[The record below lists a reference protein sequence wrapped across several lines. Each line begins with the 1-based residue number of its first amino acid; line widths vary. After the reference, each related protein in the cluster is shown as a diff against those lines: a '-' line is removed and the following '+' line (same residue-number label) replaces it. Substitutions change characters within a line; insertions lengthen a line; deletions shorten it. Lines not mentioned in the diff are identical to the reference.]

1 VRGRRDN
8 DPPPGGPRLTAGKGW
23 RNSVNDQLSFDD
35 DLLQGRL
42 DGRLTGEQSARL
54 EARLAVSPALRER
67 AEQLDALAEALA
79 LVKATDPPPALEPR
93 VMARIQPNIESI
105 SGRRATVATQEA
117 GMSQARHAQ
126 KVIWGLAAAAV
137 IILGVWFATGTP
149 DVGGPA
155 AGTVGVA
162 KRYTAPQIADD
173 DVKLDASTQ
182 TIQAFLDSEAFGR
195 VMADPE
201 AVALLGDA
209 AVRAAIGARAAKH
222 ETTPSPIA
230 NASIAAVI
238 DDPSFVVLVTNP
250 AFETSWNDAARKSV
264 EMNSAL
270 EKSRLGG
277 NLAINSGL
285 GAAVKSNLDQGA
297 AVKGNLYQGAAVKG
311 NLDRGAAVKGNLGH
325 GATGINSSL
334 DQNAALKSRLEPSA
348 TGVSGL
354 GTRATGVDS
363 QLRSQLDGGL
373 GAQLRAQLKV
383 GLESQLQAAVKNGLN
398 GGLSGRLGQ
407 RSSQ

>member
-8 DPPPGGPRLTAGKGW
+8 DPPAGGPRLTAGKGW
-23 RNSVNDQLSFDD
+23 RNPVNDQLSSDD

-42 DGRLTGEQSARL
+42 DGRLTNEETARL
-54 EARLAVSPALRER
+54 QARLAVSPALRER
-67 AEQLDALAEALA
+67 AEQLDALADALA
-79 LVKATDPPPALEPR
+79 LVKATDPAPGLGRR
-93 VMARIQPNIESI
+93 VMARIQPHIESI
-105 SGRRATVATQEA
+105 SGRRATIAAQEA
-117 GMSQARHAQ
+117 GMSQAGHAK
-126 KVIWGLAAAAV
+126 KVVWGLAAAAV

-195 VMADPE
+195 VMSDPE

-250 AFETSWNDAARKSV
+250 AFETSWNDAARKSM

-277 NLAINSGL
+277 NLAIDSGL

-297 AVKGNLYQGAAVKG
+297 AVKGNLDQ
-311 NLDRGAAVKGNLGH
+311 GAAVKGNLGH
-325 GATGINSSL
+325 GATGINSGL
-334 DQNAALKSRLEPSA
+334 DQSAALKSRLEQSA
-348 TGVSGL
+348 AGVSGL
-354 GTRATGVDS
+354 GTRATGIDS
-363 QLRSQLDGGL
+363 QLRSQLEGGL

-383 GLESQLQAAVKNGLN
+383 GLESQLQAAVKNGLTGQIN
-398 GGLSGRLGQ
+398 GRLGQ
-407 RSSQ
+407 KSSQ

>member
-23 RNSVNDQLSFDD
+23 RNSVNDQLSLDD

-162 KRYTAPQIADD
+162 KRYTAPQIADN

-250 AFETSWNDAARKSV
+250 AFETSWNDAARKAV
-264 EMNSAL
+264 EMNGAL
-270 EKSRLGG
+270 EKSRLDG
-277 NLAINSGL
+277 NLGIDSGL
-285 GAAVKSNLDQGA
+285 GAAVKSNLDRGV
-297 AVKGNLYQGAAVKG
+297 AVKSNLEQ
-311 NLDRGAAVKGNLGH
+311 GAAVKGNLGH
-325 GATGINSSL
+325 GATGINSGL
-334 DQNAALKSRLEPSA
+334 DQSAALKTRLDQSA

-363 QLRSQLDGGL
+363 QLRSQLEGGL

-383 GLESQLQAAVKNGLN
+383 GLESQLQAAVKNGLTGQIN
-398 GGLSGRLGQ
+398 GRLGQ
-407 RSSQ
+407 KSSQ